1 LPGPLF
7 DQMFADSAVH
17 RAYGAY
23 WSLKKAVPRDL
34 AATIDANNKNQFDRQ
49 IKPII
54 NSPLVPDD
62 FVMAAGA
69 YGQRLYVI
77 PSRGL
82 TVVRNGPT
90 SSDTFDDMQFLGRLL
105 GG

>member
-1 LPGPLF
+1 MVVFQVPAARCP
-7 DQMFADSAVH
+7 
-17 RAYGAY
+17 AYGFY
-23 WSLKKAVPRDL
+23 WWLKKPVPADL
-34 AATIDANNKNQFDRQ
+34 AATIDANNKKQFTRQ
-49 IKPII
+49 IKPSID
-54 NSPLVPDD
+54 SPLVPDN

-82 TVVRNGPT
+82 TVVRNGRT
-90 SSDTFDDMQFLGRLL
+90 NSDTFDDMQFLGRLL

>member
-1 LPGPLF
+1 MTFTLASTF
-7 DQMFADSAVH
+7 DA
-17 RAYGAY
+17 
-23 WSLKKAVPRDL
+23 
-34 AATIDANNKNQFDRQ
+34 KNQYQLSRQ

-54 NSPLVPDD
+54 DRPLVPDD

-82 TVVRNGPT
+82 TVVRNGRT
-90 SSDTFDDMQFLGRLL
+90 NSDTLDDVQFLGRLL
-105 GG
+105 CG

>member
-34 AATIDANNKNQFDRQ
+34 AATIDANNKNLFDRQ
-49 IKPII
+49 TKPII
-54 NSPLVPDD
+54 DSLLVPDD
-62 FVMAAGA
+62 FVMAVGA
-69 YGQRLYVI
+69 YAQCLHV
-77 PSRGL
+77 SR
-82 TVVRNGPT
+82 RAA
-90 SSDTFDDMQFLGRLL
+90 
-105 GG
+105 